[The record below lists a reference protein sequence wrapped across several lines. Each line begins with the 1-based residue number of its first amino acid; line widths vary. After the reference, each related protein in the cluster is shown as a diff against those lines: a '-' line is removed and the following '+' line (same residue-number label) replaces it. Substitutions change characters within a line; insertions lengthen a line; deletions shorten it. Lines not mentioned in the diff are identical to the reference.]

1 VAFAYLLTSAATICY
16 VLVAPFLASLAGWHA
31 SPLALLLQAIAVLA
45 ASAVVNIVGVRL
57 FSRIN
62 SVAVLAEVVA
72 ALVIAVAVAIA
83 YAIKPDHPV
92 TILLR
97 PRPTCPKSPRPA
109 GRDGLRDRSPG
120 LPAGRLHPGRLG
132 RHAQVGGP

>member
-1 VAFAYLLTSAATICY
+1 
-16 VLVAPFLASLAGWHA
+16 
-31 SPLALLLQAIAVLA
+31 VLA
-45 ASAVVNIVGVRL
+45 ATAVVNIVGVRL

-92 TILLR
+92 TILFS
-97 PRPTCPKSPRPA
+97 TGGVHGGA
-109 GRDGLRDRSPG
+109 MWG
-120 LPAGRLHPGRLG
+120 G
-132 RHAQVGGP
+132 RHGSAGHGPVLADRI